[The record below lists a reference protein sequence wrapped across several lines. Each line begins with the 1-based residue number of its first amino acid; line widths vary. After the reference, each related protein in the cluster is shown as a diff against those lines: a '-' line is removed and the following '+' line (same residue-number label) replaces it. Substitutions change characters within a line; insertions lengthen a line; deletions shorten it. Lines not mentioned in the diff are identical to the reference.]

1 MNASLSE
8 WKEFMQST
16 VYQDIMEEINERRAL
31 IVPKL
36 VAGNDPVWSDD
47 CMRGRL
53 DELEF
58 VATIAEDI
66 VRSMEMELNGVSEV
80 KKDNF
85 MEGLFKHFKNLK
97 TKERDDG

>member
-1 MNASLSE
+1 MKASLSE
-8 WKEFMQST
+8 WKEFMSST
-16 VYQDIMEEINERRAL
+16 VYEDIINEINERRAL

-66 VRSMEMELNGVSEV
+66 VRSMEMELHGASTV
-80 KKDNF
+80 KKDSF
-85 MEGLFKHFKNLK
+85 MDSVFKHFKLN
-97 TKERDDG
+97 KERDDG

>member
-1 MNASLSE
+1 MKASLSE
-8 WKEFMQST
+8 WKEFMESA
-16 VYQDIMEEINERRAL
+16 VYADIINEINERRAL

-66 VRSMEMELNGVSEV
+66 VRSMEMELHGASEV
-80 KKDNF
+80 KKDSF
-85 MEGLFKHFKNLK
+85 MDSVFKHFKT
-97 TKERDDG
+97 TKGEG

>member
-1 MNASLSE
+1 MDASLSE
-8 WKEFMQST
+8 WKEFMESA
-16 VYQDIMEEINERRAL
+16 VYRDMINEINERRAL

-58 VATIAEDI
+58 VATIAEDV
-66 VRSMEMELNGVSEV
+66 VRSMEMELNGTSDV
-80 KKDNF
+80 KKDGF
-85 MEGLFKHFKNLK
+85 METLFKNFR